1 MTTPGSSEIPLLVIG
16 GPTGVG
22 KSAAAINLAE
32 SLEAR
37 GIPSLILS
45 ADSRQ
50 VFRGFDIGTDKV
62 SAEIRAH
69 RRHAGIDIADARTP
83 FTLYDWLED
92 ARRELSVAQGIGIVV
107 GGTGLYQRALLRGF
121 LRGGARP
128 ADPELRARLEGEL
141 ASDGRAPLDAQLA
154 ALHPAAAHAVAAA
167 SSRRLIRTLEI
178 TMLGGDP
185 TTEEESPWSASTRFV
200 LLDAPD
206 LVAYRTALSARI
218 DRQFAAGLVREAQ
231 ILAESLPQETPALS
245 GIGYAEAL
253 ALAAG
258 TLDETQACSTA
269 ATRTWAY
276 ARRQRTWYRK
286 ETLNATLDPHDA
298 ATPAALLTLALELVE
313 GGR

>member
-1 MTTPGSSEIPLLVIG
+1 M
-16 GPTGVG
+16 
-22 KSAAAINLAE
+22 
-32 SLEAR
+32 
-37 GIPSLILS
+37 
-45 ADSRQ
+45 
-50 VFRGFDIGTDKV
+50 FRGFDIGTDKV
-62 SAEIRAH
+62 SAAIRAN
-69 RRHAGIDIADARTP
+69 RRHAGIDIADARAP

-92 ARRELSVAQGIGIVV
+92 ARNELSEAQGIGIVV

-141 ASDGRAPLDAQLA
+141 ASGGRAPLDAQLE
-154 ALHPAAAHAVAAA
+154 ALHPAAAHAVATA

-178 TMLGGDP
+178 MMLGGNP
-185 TTEEESPWSASTRFV
+185 TADEESPWSAATCFV

-206 LVAYRTALSARI
+206 LFAYRTALYARI
-218 DRQFAAGLVREAQ
+218 DRQFAAGLVGEAQ
-231 ILAESLPQETPALS
+231 NLAESLPEETPALS

-258 TLDETQACSTA
+258 TLDETQARTTA

-286 ETLNATLDPHDA
+286 ETLNATLDPNDA
-298 ATPAALLTLALELVE
+298 ATPAALLKFALDLAEA
-313 GGR
+313 GR